1 MHPFFRYTCASIMR
15 SPVISRRSSMAE
27 TCSFGICSQRYHVTS
42 FFALIGRWGG
52 VRLMDDRVEV
62 VIGIEE
68 EVHRL
73 QPARQLGEGES
84 GENDSVA
91 SLRTL
96 YRDYAVNAEIESL
109 RRFGIARSHIS
120 QLPHSHWS
128 STGSPKYWR
137 MKRVRHCAD

>member
-73 QPARQLGEGES
+73 QPARQLGKGET
-84 GENDSVA
+84 GEKRQRCVA
-91 SLRTL
+91 A
-96 YRDYAVNAEIESL
+96 DFVPGL
-109 RRFGIARSHIS
+109 RRQRGNGIAAAFWDCPIAHIA
-120 QLPHSHWS
+120 
-128 STGSPKYWR
+128 
-137 MKRVRHCAD
+137 V